1 MGGLMAIT
9 QAERDSIIAGIDLNL
24 IDDYASNPNSLIEIM
39 TSAEFKQGLEC
50 GNFSLEDLNYLF
62 LFGYMATQKALAESK
77 AYTDSKTTQLAQDLS
92 LCNALST
99 REGNLLR
106 VDPQP
111 NGSCKLYYGTRAED
125 EIRDIYIDSSLGS
138 DSNSGTRA
146 SPMKTIQA
154 ALARGSAQVERS
166 IWLKELQ
173 AHIVDASNPAILRGG
188 VLKLNPYGAGIDA
201 LPPVVGDLDWSS
213 AAGKALAPTV
223 ICPSGVPAGDGFYS
237 AIGMLIV
244 DNGVLFASAINFQ
257 PAGKL
262 LGFNESGFTGMIS
275 AGQYATQSVRVS
287 YGNIHFQ
294 DTFSKLTQGSSVPMR
309 VEFDSVTTSGAIG
322 SLATAEPSLFF
333 SQRVPTSATQSD
345 LRPYVSGKITVS
357 GIYTNFNTNMNP

>member
-1 MGGLMAIT
+1 MAIT

-50 GNFSLEDLNYLF
+50 GNFNLEDLNYLF

-77 AYTDSKTTQLAQDLS
+77 AYTDSKTTQLAQELS

-125 EIRDIYIDSSLGS
+125 EILNIYIDSSLGS
-138 DSNSGTRA
+138 DSNAGTRV
-146 SPMKTIQA
+146 SPMRTIQA
-154 ALARGSAQVERS
+154 ALARGSAQVERF

-173 AHIVDASNPAILRGG
+173 AHIVDASNAAVLRGG
-188 VLKLNPYGAGIDA
+188 VLNLNPYGAGIDA
-201 LPPVVGDLDWSS
+201 LPPVVGDYDWSS

-223 ICPSGVPAGDGFYS
+223 ICPSGVSIGDGFY
-237 AIGMLIV
+237 AANALIIKE
-244 DNGVLFASAINFQ
+244 NGVLKSSAVNFQ

-262 LGFNESGFTGMIS
+262 TGFIESSFTGMIS
-275 AGQYATQSVRVS
+275 ASAFSTQSAIFSFCNFNFV
-287 YGNIHFQ
+287 
-294 DTFSKLTQGSSVPMR
+294 DTFAKLSEGSSVPMSLSFR
-309 VEFDSVTTSGAIG
+309 NVTTSGAVG
-322 SLATAEPSLFF
+322 SLARAEPSLFF
-333 SQRVPTSATQSD
+333 SQVLPTSANQSD
-345 LRPYVSGKITVS
+345 LRPHVSGKNTVS
-357 GIYTNFNTNMNP
+357 GIYTNFNSNLNP